1 MITIETERSKL
12 RFYVIIGFTTIFYCG
27 MGTMMFMMFSDL
39 VKSVNDLRPKDYFGL
54 VFGCLLFF
62 MAVYSIIRYFKN
74 SPKVVVDKRQIS
86 INDETYYWTEVAQ
99 IDLTGKR
106 PFKYLVNF
114 PMEGTMLTFKDGT
127 TKYFF
132 DDMYSNSWKIKSFI
146 QQVII
151 NKKESAEIAT
161 QQVDKNDIRL
171 ENFEFFQ
178 GNQFTS
184 LRGISL
190 WGLIGFFAFMLLSK
204 GNIPPWRAIVF
215 GGFFCS
221 FWFFLNSSLM
231 DYFALSD
238 KYFAVRNHN
247 FIWKNNVY
255 RVDDIKE
262 IVFETQGKMP
272 NCLRIITKDFRN
284 KLYRAGTLRDKTW
297 LDLKDKLEL
306 KGIIVRN
313 ECI

>member
-1 MITIETERSKL
+1 MTTIEIERSKL
-12 RFYVIIGFTTIFYCG
+12 RCYAIIGLTTIFYSG
-27 MGTMMFMMFSDL
+27 MGSLMFWMFSNL
-39 VKSVNDLRPKDYFGL
+39 VKSGNDLRPKDYFGL
-54 VFGCLLFF
+54 VFGCFSFF

-74 SPKVVVDKRQIS
+74 SPKVVVDNRQIS
-86 INDETYYWTEVAQ
+86 INDESYYWTEIAQ

-106 PFKYLVNF
+106 PFKYIFNF
-114 PMEGTMLTFKDGT
+114 PLEGTMLTLKDGT
-127 TKYFF
+127 VKYFF
-132 DDMYSNSWKIKSFI
+132 DDMYSNSWKVKSFI

-151 NKKESAEIAT
+151 NGKESAEIT
-161 QQVDKNDIRL
+161 THKVDQIEIRL
-171 ENFEFFQ
+171 ESFEIFK

-184 LRGISL
+184 FRGVSL
-190 WGLIGFFAFMLLSK
+190 WGMIGFFSFMLLSK
-204 GNIPPWRAIVF
+204 GNVPPWRAIVF
-215 GGFFCS
+215 VGIFCS
-221 FWFFLNSSLM
+221 FWFFLNSYLM

-238 KYFAVRNHN
+238 KYFEVRNHN

-255 RVDDIKE
+255 RIDDIKE
-262 IVFETQGKMP
+262 IVFETRQKMP

-306 KGIIVRN
+306 KGITVRN

>member
-1 MITIETERSKL
+1 MTTIEIERSKL
-12 RFYVIIGFTTIFYCG
+12 RCYAIIGLTTIFYSG
-27 MGTMMFMMFSDL
+27 MGSLMFWMFSNL
-39 VKSVNDLRPKDYFGL
+39 VKSGNDLRPKDYFGL
-54 VFGCLLFF
+54 VFGCFSFF

-74 SPKVVVDKRQIS
+74 SPKVVVDNRQIS
-86 INDETYYWTEVAQ
+86 INDESYYWTEIAQ

-106 PFKYLVNF
+106 PFKYIFNF
-114 PMEGTMLTFKDGT
+114 PLEGTMLTLKDGT
-127 TKYFF
+127 VKYFF
-132 DDMYSNSWKIKSFI
+132 DDMYSNSWKVKSFI

-151 NKKESAEIAT
+151 NGKESAEIT
-161 QQVDKNDIRL
+161 THKVDQIEIRL
-171 ENFEFFQ
+171 ESFEIFK

-184 LRGISL
+184 FRGISL
-190 WGLIGFFAFMLLSK
+190 WGMIGFFSFMLLSK
-204 GNIPPWRAIVF
+204 GNVPLWRAIVF
-215 GGFFCS
+215 VGIFCS
-221 FWFFLNSSLM
+221 FWFFLNSYLM

-238 KYFAVRNHN
+238 KYFVVRNHN

-255 RVDDIKE
+255 RIDDIKE
-262 IVFETQGKMP
+262 IVFETRQKMP

-306 KGIIVRN
+306 KGITVRN